1 MDNYFNLF
9 REMISLRGLS
19 DHTLSSYCTYIRSY
33 LDYLERILKK
43 NPEDVSWAELRDFIR
58 WLQCERGLSDRSV
71 NAVIAQLRFFTIY
84 VLHKPWVDS
93 QLPTRRFD
101 SYLPFVP
108 SQEDTWIFISSI
120 QDLRFKA
127 IVSLMYSS
135 GLRSGEVRHLKYSD
149 ISRKDMRVHI
159 LHSKSRNDRYA
170 PLSSNALSILTE
182 YWFAYNKPTGWL
194 FPSDWPGKNGKIVP
208 VSSQYMSSH
217 IRGHE
222 AALGWEHRITAHTF
236 RHAFATHLYE
246 NGSDLLT
253 IKALLGHK
261 SITSTTIY
269 VHLANTTLRQ
279 IVNPFDQMG
288 GVSHD

>member
-58 WLQCERGLSDRSV
+58 WLQSERGLSDRSV

-108 SQEDTWIFISSI
+108 SQEDTWVFISSI

-127 IVSLMYSS
+127 IVSLMYSA

-149 ISRKDMRVHI
+149 ISRKDMRI
-159 LHSKSRNDRYA
+159 
-170 PLSSNALSILTE
+170 
-182 YWFAYNKPTGWL
+182 
-194 FPSDWPGKNGKIVP
+194 
-208 VSSQYMSSH
+208 H
-217 IRGHE
+217 IRSHE

-269 VHLANTTLRQ
+269 VHLANTTLKQ

-288 GVSHD
+288 GISHD

>member
-71 NAVIAQLRFFTIY
+71 NAVIAQL
-84 VLHKPWVDS
+84 K
-93 QLPTRRFD
+93 
-101 SYLPFVP
+101 
-108 SQEDTWIFISSI
+108 
-120 QDLRFKA
+120 
-127 IVSLMYSS
+127 
-135 GLRSGEVRHLKYSD
+135 
-149 ISRKDMRVHI
+149 
-159 LHSKSRNDRYA
+159 
-170 PLSSNALSILTE
+170 E
-182 YWFAYNKPTGWL
+182 YWFAYNKPTEWL
-194 FPSDWPGKNGKIVP
+194 FPSDWPGKNGKAVP

-253 IKALLGHK
+253 IKALLGAQIHYLHNHLR
-261 SITSTTIY
+261 TSCQYYFKT
-269 VHLANTTLRQ
+269 
-279 IVNPFDQMG
+279 
-288 GVSHD
+288 